1 MKNNILFIGAG
12 RLGTTLARAMY
23 EKGFLIPFF
32 FSKDIPLKHELYLP
46 NTQFLSVLSNTNFEN
61 INTIIITV
69 PDNQIKN
76 VVNKLVLFDLNW
88 EDKLVFHTS
97 GCLNSD
103 ELKAFELKGAKVG
116 SVHPMQTFDDHFLP
130 VKIFRNIV
138 FTVEGDIQIYNYF
151 EKIAELLNANI
162 LKLNPENKILY
173 HIAAVASSNFI
184 TALLVYVSDLYK
196 KLNFDE
202 KEIKKLILPIV
213 NQTLINFEK
222 NESKNSLTGPLKRG
236 DLNTIENHVTYL
248 KENQSELFPVYKE
261 ISKYISQFILDLSKS
276 DLEKLN
282 SILNK

>member
-1 MKNNILFIGAG
+1 MKNNNLFIGAG
-12 RLGTTLARAMY
+12 RFGTTLARAMY
-23 EKGFLIPFF
+23 EKEFLIPFF
-32 FSKDIPLKHELYLP
+32 FSKDIPLKHDLYLP
-46 NTQFLSVLSNTNFEN
+46 NTQFLSVLSYTNFEN
-61 INTIIITV
+61 VNTIIITV

-88 EDKLVFHTS
+88 EDILVFHTS

-103 ELKAFELKGAKVG
+103 ELKALELKGAMVG
-116 SVHPMQTFDDHFLP
+116 SVHPMQTFDDLFLP
-130 VKIFRNIV
+130 VNIFKNIV
-138 FTVEGDIQIYNYF
+138 FTVEGDIQIFNYF
-151 EKIAELLNANI
+151 EKIAELLNAHI
-162 LKLNPENKILY
+162 LKLNPEDKILY

-196 KLNFDE
+196 KLNFAE

-213 NQTLINFEK
+213 NQTLINFK
-222 NESKNSLTGPLKRG
+222 KIESKNSLTGPLKRG

-248 KENQSELFPVYKE
+248 KENQSELFPIYKE

-276 DLEKLN
+276 ELEKLN